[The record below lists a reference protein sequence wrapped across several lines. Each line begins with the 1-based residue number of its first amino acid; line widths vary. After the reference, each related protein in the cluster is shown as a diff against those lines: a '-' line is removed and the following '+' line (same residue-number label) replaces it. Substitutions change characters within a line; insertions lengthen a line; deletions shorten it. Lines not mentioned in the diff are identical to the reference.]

1 MTLERFPQKNPIPF
15 SALAFDFGTNRIGVA
30 IGQSI
35 TGTAQ
40 PLRVLKARDGIPDWA
55 AIADLITQW
64 QPALLVVGIPA
75 NLDDSRSDLT
85 SRAEKFANR
94 LNGRFHLPC
103 YGIDERL
110 TSVAAAERLRLQGG
124 RAELDSVAAQIILE
138 SWFSELARQFPAA

>member
-1 MTLERFPQKNPIPF
+1 MTLERFPQKNPTPF

-30 IGQSI
+30 VGQSI

-40 PLRVLKARDGIPDWA
+40 PLRVLKARDGIPDWP
-55 AIADLITQW
+55 AIAELIMQW
-64 QPALLVVGIPA
+64 QPALLIVGIPA

-85 SRAEKFANR
+85 LRAEKFANR

-110 TSVAAAERLRLQGG
+110 TSVAAAERLKSQSS
-124 RAELDSVAAQIILE
+124 RADLDSVAAQIILE
-138 SWFSELARQFPAA
+138 SWFSEMAMQFPAV